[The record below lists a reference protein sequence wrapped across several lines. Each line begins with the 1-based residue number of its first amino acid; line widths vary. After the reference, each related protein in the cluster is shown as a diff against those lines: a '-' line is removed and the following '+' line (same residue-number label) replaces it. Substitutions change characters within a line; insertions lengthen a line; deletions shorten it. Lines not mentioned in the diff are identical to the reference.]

1 MSVTLSG
8 FLQWLQT
15 HLPTHVQLRFPLRQ
29 EALRTGTFEVLVC
42 RILLMLDQPE
52 NANMYER

>member
-15 HLPTHVQLRFPLRQ
+15 HPPTRVQLRFPLKQ
-29 EALRTGTFEVLVC
+29 EALRTGTSEVFVC